1 MDISCS
7 QIQEKEIQAT
17 DMSYSQMLEQIIS
30 GNTNTWPADEDF
42 SEYIMNAPLGTLTSL
57 MTAQDEFQV
66 TQMYNI
72 HITQKKKKLK
82 NFHVMQNNMILT
94 TSRTCYKP
102 TKSTGGTISETN
114 QHKGAAFETN
124 QEKDFIEV
132 QIQK

>member
-72 HITQKKKKLK
+72 HITQKKR
-82 NFHVMQNNMILT
+82 N
-94 TSRTCYKP
+94 
-102 TKSTGGTISETN
+102 
-114 QHKGAAFETN
+114 
-124 QEKDFIEV
+124 
-132 QIQK
+132 